1 MHNMVAENA
10 PFPIRLRLLGT
21 LPLLFFLAR
30 FWASYEEGAVANILW
45 LCHFSNLTLAIG
57 LLFSWR
63 FWVRLSAPWLA
74 IGFPLW
80 LWNISVLGIGT
91 LTTLGTH
98 VGGAIIGL
106 IALSQIG
113 IERRTWIYAGG
124 WYFFLQTLS
133 RAVTAPALNVNIAHS
148 YYFGWETMFVNYWL
162 YWLAITLM
170 TLLAL
175 WLLNHLFY
183 RLWPAP
189 ESSTRT
195 TSITQK
201 TSS

>member
-1 MHNMVAENA
+1 MAA
-10 PFPIRLRLLGT
+10 KLTFFPKSLRLLGV

-30 FWASYEEGAVANILW
+30 LWASYEEGAIGNILW

-57 LLFSWR
+57 LLFGWR
-63 FWVRLSAPWLA
+63 FWIRLSAPWLA

-106 IALSQIG
+106 IALSKIG
-113 IERRTWIYAGG
+113 IEKRTWINAAG
-124 WYFFLQTLS
+124 WYLFLQTIS
-133 RAVTAPALNVNIAHS
+133 RAITSPALNINIAHD
-148 YYFGWETMFVNYWL
+148 YYFGWETIFANYWL

-170 TLLAL
+170 IFLAL
-175 WLLNHLFY
+175 WLSNQLLY
-183 RLWPAP
+183 RLWPAS
-189 ESSTRT
+189 ELSG
-195 TSITQK
+195 
-201 TSS
+201 